1 MDKLIVIEHMD
12 KVFGNYKAIDDLSFS
27 LEGGKIY
34 GMIGPNGA
42 GKSTTMSLLMGLIFP
57 TKGSGLIKGYPLGS
71 NEAKA
76 IMGYSPEFPN
86 FYSDM
91 SCLEYLVYM
100 GMLSDLSYDEAL
112 KRTKELL
119 EEFDLVEHQLK
130 RVAKFST
137 GMKKKVGL
145 IQAMMHKPEIL
156 LLDEPTANLDPTS
169 RYEIIQTLKRLV
181 KQRKMTVLISSHVL
195 NEFNQEKLLV
205 SCNHNEHLQ
214 TYLETKGYFYTLNN
228 GVLRVSIDDK
238 QKCKKEIVKFIY
250 ENDYELD
257 LLKED
262 TISLEGLYQQLVE
275 ENDHESTIQ

>member
-34 GMIGPNGA
+34 GMIG
-42 GKSTTMSLLMGLIFP
+42 
-57 TKGSGLIKGYPLGS
+57 
-71 NEAKA
+71 
-76 IMGYSPEFPN
+76 
-86 FYSDM
+86 
-91 SCLEYLVYM
+91 CLEYLVYM

-195 NEFNQEKLLV
+195 TE
-205 SCNHNEHLQ
+205 
-214 TYLETKGYFYTLNN
+214 LEMN
-228 GVLRVSIDDK
+228 
-238 QKCKKEIVKFIY
+238 
-250 ENDYELD
+250 
-257 LLKED
+257 
-262 TISLEGLYQQLVE
+262 
-275 ENDHESTIQ
+275 